1 MTDRD
6 TSTIN
11 QFYTCTERIAR
22 VLEDSFDG
30 VKNIQDMEPINTFV
44 ENYIKNSK
52 YEKEIKEKQ
61 HGIDSMY
68 DLSPKR
74 HDPIGTD
81 KIHMTLPEGPIGADD
96 YLQRAYKVHKRNM
109 LCLRTTKT
117 GKITP
122 TNPLDQRRD
131 RFVLQYGPGY
141 FGNGKT
147 YESPVLLEA
156 TKQDIMKY
164 FNQSIHY
171 VEDYHHVFLEAV
183 TYRKTREDGVHI
195 LTFITGS

>member
-22 VLEDSFDG
+22 VLEDSFND
-30 VKNIQDMEPINTFV
+30 IETIEDMEPINTFV
-44 ENYIKNSK
+44 ENYLKDSRLSVKIKLK
-52 YEKEIKEKQ
+52 D

-74 HDPIGTD
+74 HNPVNTD
-81 KIHMTLPEGPIGADD
+81 MIHISLPVGPVGADD

-109 LCLRTTKT
+109 MCIRTTKA

-131 RFVLQYGPGY
+131 RFVFQYGPGY

-171 VEDYHHVFLEAV
+171 IENYHHVFLEGL
-183 TYRKTREDGVHI
+183 TYSKTRKDGVHI